1 MQKIKAKITGRRVH
15 DIGYR
20 VLLVNKA
27 LSFGVDNFNTFN
39 TYLDGIQAVIVIIE
53 ADDETMENFKSF
65 VVSVRPEKSIVDE
78 VSFEEYRNSVPPIE
92 RVLQVFQIEQ
102 WGKGIPILMKML
114 DTQEKMLGN
123 QESMLDKQ
131 DSMLDKQDSMLDKQ
145 DSMLDKQDSMLD
157 KQDSMLDKQDSMLN
171 KQDVITDLQKET
183 IFTIKTEGEKT
194 RDIISTR
201 FSQDV
206 ADLRQ
211 EISHIK
217 STIAKMASKVGVE
230 V

>member
-1 MQKIKAKITGRRVH
+1 MQKIKAKIIGRRVH
-15 DIGYR
+15 DVGYR

-39 TYLDGIQAVIVIIE
+39 TYLDGVQAVIVIIE
-53 ADDETMENFKSF
+53 ADDETIEEFKSF

-78 VSFEEYRNSVPPIE
+78 VSFEEYRNSVPPVE
-92 RVLQVFQIEQ
+92 RVLQSFQMEQ
-102 WGKGIPILMKML
+102 WGKAVPILVKML

-123 QESMLDKQ
+123 QGSMLDKQ
-131 DSMLDKQDSMLDKQ
+131 DVM
-145 DSMLDKQDSMLD
+145 
-157 KQDSMLDKQDSMLN
+157 
-171 KQDVITDLQKET
+171 TDLQKET

-206 ADLRQ
+206 ADMRQ

-217 STIAKMASKVGVE
+217 STIAKVASKVGVE

>member
-1 MQKIKAKITGRRVH
+1 MQKIKAKITGRQVH
-15 DIGYR
+15 DVGYR

-39 TYLDGIQAVIVIIE
+39 TYLDGVQAVIVIIE
-53 ADDETMENFKSF
+53 ADDETIEEFKSF

-78 VSFEEYRNSVPPIE
+78 VSFEEYRNSVPPVE
-92 RVLQVFQIEQ
+92 RILQSFQMEQ
-102 WGKGIPILMKML
+102 WGKAVPILVKML

-123 QESMLDKQ
+123 QGSMLDKQ
-131 DSMLDKQDSMLDKQ
+131 DSMLDKQDVM
-145 DSMLDKQDSMLD
+145 
-157 KQDSMLDKQDSMLN
+157 
-171 KQDVITDLQKET
+171 TDLQKET

-217 STIAKMASKVGVE
+217 STIAKVASKVGVE

>member
-157 KQDSMLDKQDSMLN
+157 KQDSMLN

>member
-15 DIGYR
+15 DVGYR

-39 TYLDGIQAVIVIIE
+39 THIDGVQAVIVVIE
-53 ADDETMENFKSF
+53 ADDEMIEEFKNF
-65 VVSVRPEKSIVDE
+65 VVSVRPDNSIVDE
-78 VSFEEYRNSVPPIE
+78 VSFKEYMSSIPPVE
-92 RVLQVFQIEQ
+92 RVMQSFQMEQ
-102 WGKGIPILMKML
+102 WGKGIPILVKML
-114 DTQEKMLGN
+114 E
-123 QESMLDKQ
+123 KQ
-131 DSMLDKQDSMLDKQ
+131 DEMTK
-145 DSMLDKQDSMLD
+145 
-157 KQDSMLDKQDSMLN
+157 
-171 KQDVITDLQKET
+171 LQKDT
-183 IFTIKTEGEKT
+183 IVTIKTESEKT
-194 RDIISTR
+194 RDVISDH

-217 STIAKMASKVGVE
+217 YTIAKVASKVGVE

>member
-1 MQKIKAKITGRRVH
+1 MQKIKAKITGRLVH
-15 DIGYR
+15 DVGYR

-27 LSFGVDNFNTFN
+27 LSLGVDNFNTFN
-39 TYLDGIQAVIVIIE
+39 TYLDGVQVVIVIIE
-53 ADDETMENFKSF
+53 ADDETIEEFKSF

-78 VSFEEYRNSVPPIE
+78 VSYEEYRNSVPPVE
-92 RVLQVFQIEQ
+92 RVLQSFQMEQ
-102 WGKGIPILMKML
+102 WGKGIPIFVKML
-114 DTQEKMLGN
+114 EKQGEML
-123 QESMLDKQ
+123 E
-131 DSMLDKQDSMLDKQ
+131 
-145 DSMLDKQDSMLD
+145 
-157 KQDSMLDKQDSMLN
+157 
-171 KQDVITDLQKET
+171 LQKET

-217 STIAKMASKVGVE
+217 ITIAKMASKVGVE

>member
-1 MQKIKAKITGRRVH
+1 MQKIKAMITGRQVH
-15 DIGYR
+15 DVGYR

-27 LSFGVDNFNTFN
+27 QSLGVDNFNTFN
-39 TYLDGIQAVIVIIE
+39 TYLDGVQAVIVIIE
-53 ADDETMENFKSF
+53 ADDETMEEFKSF

-78 VSFEEYRNSVPPIE
+78 VSFEEYRNSVPPVE
-92 RVLQVFQIEQ
+92 RVLQSFQMEQ
-102 WGKGIPILMKML
+102 WGKGIPIFVKML
-114 DTQEKMLGN
+114 EKQDKML
-123 QESMLDKQ
+123 E
-131 DSMLDKQDSMLDKQ
+131 
-145 DSMLDKQDSMLD
+145 
-157 KQDSMLDKQDSMLN
+157 
-171 KQDVITDLQKET
+171 LQKET

-206 ADLRQ
+206 VDLRQ

-217 STIAKMASKVGVE
+217 STIAKVASKVGVE

>member
-1 MQKIKAKITGRRVH
+1 MQKIKAKITGDRVH
-15 DIGYR
+15 DVGYR

-27 LSFGVDNFNTFN
+27 LSLSLDNFNTFN
-39 TYLDGIQAVIVIIE
+39 TYLDGVQAVIVVIE
-53 ADDETMENFKSF
+53 ADDEAMEEFKSF

-78 VSFEEYRNSVPPIE
+78 VSFEKYKNSVPPVE
-92 RVLQVFQIEQ
+92 RILQSFQMEQ
-102 WGKGIPILMKML
+102 WGKGIPILVKML
-114 DTQEKMLGN
+114 E
-123 QESMLDKQ
+123 
-131 DSMLDKQDSMLDKQ
+131 
-145 DSMLDKQDSMLD
+145 
-157 KQDSMLDKQDSMLN
+157 
-171 KQDVITDLQKET
+171 KQDVMIEKQDVMIEKQDVMLELQKET

-217 STIAKMASKVGVE
+217 STIAKMASKTGVE
-230 V
+230 L

>member
-1 MQKIKAKITGRRVH
+1 MQKIKAKITGDRVH
-15 DIGYR
+15 DVGYR

-27 LSFGVDNFNTFN
+27 LSLSVDNFNTFN
-39 TYLDGIQAVIVIIE
+39 TYLDGVQAVIVVIE
-53 ADDETMENFKSF
+53 ADDETMEEFKSF

-78 VSFEEYRNSVPPIE
+78 VSFEKYKNSVAPVE
-92 RVLQVFQIEQ
+92 RVLQSFQMEQ
-102 WGKGIPILMKML
+102 WGKGIPILVKML
-114 DTQEKMLGN
+114 EKQDKML
-123 QESMLDKQ
+123 E
-131 DSMLDKQDSMLDKQ
+131 
-145 DSMLDKQDSMLD
+145 
-157 KQDSMLDKQDSMLN
+157 
-171 KQDVITDLQKET
+171 LQKET

-217 STIAKMASKVGVE
+217 STIAIMASKAGIE

>member
-1 MQKIKAKITGRRVH
+1 MQKIKAEITGRRVH
-15 DIGYR
+15 DVGYR

-39 TYLDGIQAVIVIIE
+39 TYLNGVQAVIVIIE
-53 ADDETMENFKSF
+53 ADDETMEEFKSF

-78 VSFEEYRNSVPPIE
+78 VSFEKYRNSVPPVE
-92 RVLQVFQIEQ
+92 RVLQSFQMEQ
-102 WGKGIPILMKML
+102 WGKGIPIFVKML
-114 DTQEKMLGN
+114 EKQDKML
-123 QESMLDKQ
+123 E
-131 DSMLDKQDSMLDKQ
+131 
-145 DSMLDKQDSMLD
+145 
-157 KQDSMLDKQDSMLN
+157 
-171 KQDVITDLQKET
+171 LQKET

-217 STIAKMASKVGVE
+217 STIALIASKVGVE

>member
-1 MQKIKAKITGRRVH
+1 
-15 DIGYR
+15 
-20 VLLVNKA
+20 
-27 LSFGVDNFNTFN
+27 
-39 TYLDGIQAVIVIIE
+39 
-53 ADDETMENFKSF
+53 MEEFKSF

-78 VSFEEYRNSVPPIE
+78 VSFEEYRNSVPPVE
-92 RVLQVFQIEQ
+92 RILQSFQIEQ
-102 WGKGIPILMKML
+102 WGKAVPILVKML

-131 DSMLDKQDSMLDKQ
+131 DVM
-145 DSMLDKQDSMLD
+145 
-157 KQDSMLDKQDSMLN
+157 
-171 KQDVITDLQKET
+171 TDLQKDT
-183 IFTIKTEGEKT
+183 IFTIKTEWEKT

-211 EISHIK
+211 KISHIK
-217 STIAKMASKVGVE
+217 STIAKVASKVGVE